1 MFRFLFRFFGLCLLA
16 LAFVFF
22 VYDGTKTI
30 ANQQLMTM
38 KVSDAWA
45 IVDQSSLNAAQN
57 WLKLKF
63 AWAWDPYLEKFFDL
77 PTWVVLGAVA
87 AILIL
92 LGRKK
97 KPLIGYG
104 RD

>member
-1 MFRFLFRFFGLCLLA
+1 MIRFLLRFIGLLLLA

-30 ANQQLMTM
+30 ANQQLIYM
-38 KVSDAWA
+38 KVSEAWA
-45 IVDQSSLNAAQN
+45 IIDQSSLNLLQN
-57 WLKLKF
+57 WLKQKA
-63 AWAWDPYLEKFFDL
+63 AWAWDPYLQKVFDL
-77 PTWVVLGAVA
+77 PAWLVLAVMA
-87 AILIL
+87 GILIP

-97 KPLIGYG
+97 KPLIGYA

>member
-1 MFRFLFRFFGLCLLA
+1 MIRFLFRFVGLCLLA

-30 ANQQLMTM
+30 ANQQLITL
-38 KVSDAWA
+38 KLSDAWA
-45 IVDQSSLNAAQN
+45 LVDQGSLNAAQN
-57 WLKLKF
+57 WLKLKLP
-63 AWAWDPYLEKFFDL
+63 WAWDPYLEKAFDL
-77 PTWVVLGAVA
+77 PTWVVLGVVA